1 MFDGLKDVI
10 HAVQTGGARI
20 YTLNDCFDILTEI
33 RDELRALNSG
43 GRSMPFGGATLEEP
57 GRAVTNAVQQGP
69 GVGVVRDRASEAI
82 LGANSFSVRFSE
94 AVAQYLEQKQHEV
107 SPQHLDIVRLTLN
120 AFGNCLPVAEVTG
133 VDRQHVVAYRYSLL
147 DSGRAVKTVNNALA
161 ILGAFFSWATEMGYL
176 ADNPAT
182 GLKLKDRTRVSRKRK
197 AFTPEQIQHVFEE
210 LRGGGGR
217 TIDGYAKVW
226 LPLIMLY
233 TGARPEEI
241 AQLRVGD
248 IYEGQRLG
256 PCVEGTPTWV
266 FDFST
271 MDDGQRRKNE
281 ASRRLVPVHPRL
293 WELGLRRLLGTLDEQ
308 LAGHKRPNAPLF
320 PELKPGANG
329 RLAEA
334 PSRWF
339 NRVWLREVVGIS
351 DSKLVLYSLRHSVA
365 THLKHVGVAEPLIAQ
380 LLGHTNSSMTT
391 GRYGKEYPIEKLAAA
406 VAKLDWKV

>member
-20 YTLNDCFDILTEI
+20 YTLNDCFEILTEI

-43 GRSMPFGGATLEEP
+43 GRSMPFGNGSLEEP
-57 GRAVTNAVQQGP
+57 GRAVTNAAQEVP
-69 GVGVVRDRASEAI
+69 EVGVARDRASEAI

-94 AVAQYLEQKQHEV
+94 AVARYLEQKQHEV

-120 AFGNCLPVAEVTG
+120 AFGNYLPVAEVAG
-133 VDRQHVVAYRYSLL
+133 VNRQHVVAYRQSLL

-161 ILGAFFSWATEMGYL
+161 ILGAFFNWATAVSYRSY
-176 ADNPAT
+176 NPVQ
-182 GLKLKDRTRVSRKRK
+182 GLKLKDRTKLSRKRK
-197 AFTPEQIQHVFEE
+197 AFTPEQIKHVFSG
-210 LRGGGGR
+210 L
-217 TIDGYAKVW
+217 DGFSVEGAGAMARIW

-233 TGARPEEI
+233 TGARPEEV
-241 AQLRVGD
+241 AQLRVVD
-248 IYEGQRLG
+248 IYQGQRLG
-256 PCVEGTPTWV
+256 PCVEGTPAWV
-266 FDFST
+266 FDFAT

-293 WELGLRRLLGTLDEQ
+293 WELGLGQLILTPGTD
-308 LAGHKRPNAPLF
+308 GWLF
-320 PELKPGANG
+320 PELQAGANG
-329 RLAEA
+329 RRAEA

-365 THLKHVGVAEPLIAQ
+365 THLKHIGVAEPLIAQ

-391 GRYGKEYPIEKLAAA
+391 GRYGKEYPIEKLAAV
-406 VAKLDWKV
+406 VAKLDWEV